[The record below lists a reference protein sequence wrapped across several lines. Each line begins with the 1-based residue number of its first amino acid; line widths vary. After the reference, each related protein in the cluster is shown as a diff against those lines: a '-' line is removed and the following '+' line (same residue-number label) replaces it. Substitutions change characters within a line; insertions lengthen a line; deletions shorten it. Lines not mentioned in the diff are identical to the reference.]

1 LALGAAVAL
10 ALLAI
15 SGGSGTDPRTPLA
28 LPDQAP
34 PFLGTAVAGSGEL
47 TAAVDA
53 YGDVVDLRAQPAGRA
68 LIDNPAARQTAG
80 TVDAASTGI
89 VPRVSVGGGPALA
102 LWQADAVA
110 QRYLPGTNVVRTVA
124 RFGWAR
130 ATVTVAARDEW
141 LAMRIGM
148 RGDGKRGVMAIEAA
162 PSVGVNVE
170 DGVRCARALQP
181 DQLDLLC
188 RVGRAGPVATV
199 AAAGSAGR
207 VVSRVI
213 RSAARDDR
221 IWLREARP
229 LGAGAPDWAIRMY
242 GRSLLTLRALTDRES
257 GAAAAGARDGWAYVW
272 PRDAGAAAIALAA
285 ADYRSEA
292 TLITRF
298 LLGLDLE
305 GAARFHGGGSP
316 VPGRAAQGDAVGWTA
331 AAAEAT
337 GLIASVR
344 HAARILGDSYPVPWR
359 DRADYQEGERG
370 DFLGNAIASGAS
382 DFGAS
387 IGASNSRGRVGGD
400 FVGRGGLVRRGG
412 DPGSGLDS
420 AAAWAV
426 RPFATPALYPRVRS
440 TLRRLAVE
448 RTPFGITPGEGWS
461 GGEDPW
467 MAPTAWSAWSLAA
480 LAREPGV
487 DRRVARSDRR
497 LALDLLTDLR
507 RAATPAGALPERVD
521 AVYGIPT
528 STTPLGWPHAF
539 AILALHELW
548 PGPGAAAP

>member
-15 SGGSGTDPRTPLA
+15 SGGSGTDPRTPAA
-28 LPDQAP
+28 LPGMPA
-34 PFLGTAVAGSGEL
+34 PFLGTAVAGDGGL

-53 YGDVVDLRAQPAGRA
+53 YGDVVDLRPQPAGRA
-68 LIDNPAARQTAG
+68 LIDNPAARQAAG
-80 TVDAASTGI
+80 TVDAEGTGI
-89 VPRVSVGGGPALA
+89 VPRVSLDGGPALA
-102 LWQADAVA
+102 FWRADTVV

-124 RFGWAR
+124 RFGR
-130 ATVTVAARDEW
+130 VRVTVTVAARDEW
-141 LAMRIGM
+141 LAIRVGTS
-148 RGDGKRGVMAIEAA
+148 GGEAITAA

-170 DGVRCARALQP
+170 EGVRCARQEQP

-188 RVGRAGPVATV
+188 RVGRAGPVATA
-199 AAAGSAGR
+199 AAAGPTGR
-207 VVSRVI
+207 EVSRVI
-213 RSAARDDR
+213 GSAAKDDR
-221 IWLREARP
+221 RWLAPARR
-229 LGAGAPDWAIRMY
+229 LGESAPAWAVQMY
-242 GRSLLTLRALTDRES
+242 QRSLLTLRALTDREN

-272 PRDAGAAAIALAA
+272 PRDAGAAAIALASA
-285 ADYRSEA
+285 GYRSEA

-305 GAARFHGGGSP
+305 GAARFHGDGSP

-331 AAAEAT
+331 AAAEAS
-337 GLIASVR
+337 GLIASAK

-359 DRADYQEGERG
+359 NRADYQEGEPG
-370 DFLGNAIASGAS
+370 NFLGNAIASGAP

-387 IGASNSRGRVGGD
+387 IGASNSGARAGGD
-400 FVGRGGLVRRGG
+400 FAPRRGLVRRAG

-440 TLRRLAVE
+440 TLRGLAAE

-461 GGEDPW
+461 GGVDPW

-480 LAREPGV
+480 LARDPGAN
-487 DRRVARSDRR
+487 RRAARSDRR
-497 LALDLLTDLR
+497 LALALLADLR

-521 AVYGIPT
+521 AVHGIPT
-528 STTPLGWPHAF
+528 STTPLAWPHAF
-539 AILALHELW
+539 TILALRELW
-548 PGPGAAAP
+548 PGPGAAAL